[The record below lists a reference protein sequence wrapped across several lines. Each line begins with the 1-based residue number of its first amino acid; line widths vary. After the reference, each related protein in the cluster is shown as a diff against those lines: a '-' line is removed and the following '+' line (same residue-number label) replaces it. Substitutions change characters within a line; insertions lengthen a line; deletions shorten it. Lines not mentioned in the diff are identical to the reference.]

1 DPLFDDA
8 QGSLPPDSLEPD
20 PHAHGLREDLKDS
33 AFDSSSEP
41 EPPGG
46 AEEDADPAG
55 SAAAQE
61 EIARDTAGD
70 DEQ

>member
-1 DPLFDDA
+1 DPLFDDT

-61 EIARDTAGD
+61 EIARDTAGG